1 MNLLLIAQSARM
13 LAQSAARG
21 GFCCCTIDFFAD
33 SDTRRYAGQCI
44 PMTPGADGFDEAALL
59 VTVEDLA
66 FSDKEFSLIF
76 GSGIDS
82 RPMLVEKLAEKR
94 KLLGNTPATLKK
106 FNHPQA
112 FFGLLEQL
120 GIPYPETRFV
130 PPDQAK
136 GWLIKPGCSEGGK
149 GVVFCANNPQSANG
163 VYYQRLTQGDAYSL
177 LFLSNGKENRAIGFN
192 TQWTAK
198 HEPAQP
204 FLFAGA
210 INRTDLT
217 ELQRS
222 AVEEYAT
229 KLTAASGLVGLN
241 SLDFVLSGGVCQVLE
256 VNPRPSATM
265 ALYDEDFTQGLLA
278 LHIAACRGELPPPV
292 SHNGPVR
299 AVWIVYSQS
308 AALIPV
314 DFHWP
319 EECADIPNPGAKI
332 EAGQPLC
339 SLLVRGENRQEA
351 EKLVKLLEIEILG
364 GLFDRPNPN
373 STQ

>member
-21 GFCCCTIDFFAD
+21 GFGCCAIDFFAD

-44 PMTPGADGFDEAALL
+44 PVKPGADGFDETALL
-59 VTVEDLA
+59 VTVEGLA
-66 FSDKEFSLIF
+66 FSDKEFSVIF

-82 RPMLVEKLAEKR
+82 RPLLVEKLAEKR

-136 GWLIKPGCSEGGK
+136 GWLIKPSCSEGGK
-149 GVVFCANNPQSANG
+149 GVAFCANNPQSANG
-163 VYYQRLTQGDAYSL
+163 AYYQRLTQGDAYSL

-222 AVEEYAT
+222 AVEEFAT

-241 SLDFVLSGGVCQVLE
+241 SLDFVL
-256 VNPRPSATM
+256 
-265 ALYDEDFTQGLLA
+265 
-278 LHIAACRGELPPPV
+278 
-292 SHNGPVR
+292 
-299 AVWIVYSQS
+299 
-308 AALIPV
+308 
-314 DFHWP
+314 
-319 EECADIPNPGAKI
+319 
-332 EAGQPLC
+332 
-339 SLLVRGENRQEA
+339 
-351 EKLVKLLEIEILG
+351 
-364 GLFDRPNPN
+364 
-373 STQ
+373 